1 LNDVDIKPWL
11 VVLHILSVFGFLA
24 VHGISMG
31 VVFRVR
37 KERDRGRLTTL
48 LEFSTTY
55 LTAMYLFLLLLLVSG
70 VAAGI
75 VGGRWTNGELWLWV
89 SLGLLIALVVAMYYF
104 MTEPFAAMRSGLGIQ
119 GMQDKKKGIMPT
131 PASDAEL
138 AVLLTARRPVT
149 GAALGVGTIVVI
161 TWLMEMKPF

>member
-1 LNDVDIKPWL
+1 
-11 VVLHILSVFGFLA
+11 
-24 VHGISMG
+24 
-31 VVFRVR
+31 
-37 KERDRGRLTTL
+37 
-48 LEFSTTY
+48 
-55 LTAMYLFLLLLLVSG
+55 
-70 VAAGI
+70 
-75 VGGRWTNGELWLWV
+75 
-89 SLGLLIALVVAMYYF
+89 